1 MELVLRKLMP
11 ADKAQ
16 WLELWAG
23 YLTFYEHA
31 LSTEQTELS
40 WQRLLSSSDGLN
52 ALVAEQAG
60 QLIGLAHYF
69 WTPSTWQQNQDLYLE
84 DLFVSPEVRGNGVG
98 KKLIE
103 ELIRI
108 CKNAGGSKVHWQ
120 THFTNKTAIGLYEK
134 LGKQSE
140 FIVFETKLS

>member
-98 KKLIE
+98 RKLIE
-103 ELIRI
+103 ELIQI

>member
-11 ADKAQ
+11 ADNAQ
-16 WLELWAG
+16 WHELWAG
-23 YLTFYEHA
+23 YLTFYEHE

-103 ELIRI
+103 ELIQI

>member
-1 MELVLRKLMP
+1 MELLLRALKP
-11 ADKAQ
+11 TDKPQ

-23 YLTFYEHA
+23 YLTFYEHE
-31 LSTEQTELS
+31 LPPEQTELS
-40 WQRLLSSSDGLN
+40 WQRLLGSTDGLN

-60 QLIGLAHYF
+60 QLVGLAHYF

-84 DLFVSPEVRGNGVG
+84 DLFVSPTLRGQGVG
-98 KKLIE
+98 KKIIE

-108 CKNAGGSKVHWQ
+108 CKDAGGSKVHWQ
-120 THFTNKTAIGLYEK
+120 THHTNETAIALYEK

-140 FIVFETKLS
+140 VIVFETKLD